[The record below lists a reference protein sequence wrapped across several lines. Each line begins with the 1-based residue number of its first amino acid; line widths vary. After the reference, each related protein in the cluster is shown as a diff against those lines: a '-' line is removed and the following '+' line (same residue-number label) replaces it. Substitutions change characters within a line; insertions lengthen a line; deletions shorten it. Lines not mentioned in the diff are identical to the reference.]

1 MRNLVED
8 LKALKL
14 NLGQIFLSTIW
25 WLDAFQRREKIILE
39 RLLNRGMKKLGLK
52 FNPGLALS
60 SLRTAEPSEIY
71 CVRNALYELLNF
83 LENFS
88 DSIKNNLYSEFW
100 WIDIITSP
108 GYLDTRKMSVLKKK
122 KWKVILLYNL
132 LWYLMLY
139 NPLLYL
145 IFWRKWYYR
154 NSNWK
159 RKNCRP
165 ISRS

>member
-108 GYLDTRKMSVLKKK
+108 GYLDTRKMSVVKKK
-122 KWKVILLYNL
+122 MESNVVIQSFIIFNILEKVILSQFQLEEKKL
-132 LWYLMLY
+132 
-139 NPLLYL
+139 
-145 IFWRKWYYR
+145 
-154 NSNWK
+154 
-159 RKNCRP
+159 
-165 ISRS
+165 